1 MNFSELKLTEKLLD
15 GLYYMGFE
23 TATPVQEQAIPII
36 LEGRDLLACAQTGTG
51 KTAAFILPV
60 LHRLSQKQSDK
71 IRAVVIA
78 PTRELALQIEQQVQ
92 AFAYF
97 VDVSSV
103 AVYGGGDG
111 KDFDRQK
118 KALVGGT
125 DIVVV
130 TPGKFIAH
138 LQNKYVDLSHVEY
151 LILDEADRMLDM
163 GFLPDIEKIM
173 SYTPKDRQ
181 SLLFSA
187 TMPPKIRELGKKLL
201 KNPGEVSI
209 AISKPAE
216 GLVQA
221 AYLVYDRD
229 KAALIR
235 HLIADKPS
243 YESIIVFSST
253 KKKVSEIVRALS
265 RQKYNVQAISSDLDQ
280 SEREDA
286 LRKFRSKETRVI
298 VATDVLSRGIDI
310 KGINLVVNYDVPRDA
325 EDYVHRIGRTARADE
340 SGVALTLVN
349 PDDVSRMMKIEKLIN
364 QEVMKLP
371 LPDGFSSGP
380 EYKIT
385 RGSHGGGGGRGRS
398 SGGGRGRSGGGGRRG
413 GGGNRSRGGSGGRGR
428 SGGGGNRSGGGGS
441 KSGGSKGR

>member
-1 MNFSELKLTEKLLD
+1 MKFSELKLTEKLLD

-23 TATPVQEQAIPII
+23 KATPVQEQAIPMI
-36 LEGRDLLACAQTGTG
+36 LQGRDLLACAQTGTG

-60 LHRLSQKQSDK
+60 LHKLSLKESDK

-173 SYTPKDRQ
+173 SYTPKGRQ

-187 TMPPKIRELGKKLL
+187 TMPPKIRELSKKML

-265 RQKYNVQAISSDLDQ
+265 RQNYKVQAISSDLGQ
-280 SEREDA
+280 SDREDA

-310 KGINLVVNYDVPRDA
+310 KGINLVVNFDVPRDA

-349 PDDVSRMMKIEKLIN
+349 PDDVSRMMNIEKLID
-364 QEVMKLP
+364 QEVMKVP
-371 LPDGFSSGP
+371 LPDGFGAGP

-385 RGSHGGGGGRGRS
+385 RSSHGGGGRGR
-398 SGGGRGRSGGGGRRG
+398 GGGGHGRSGGGGRHSG
-413 GGGNRSRGGSGGRGR
+413 GKNRSRGGGGGKGR
-428 SGGGGNRSGGGGS
+428 SGGGGNRSGGGGNR
-441 KSGGSKGR
+441 SGGSKGR